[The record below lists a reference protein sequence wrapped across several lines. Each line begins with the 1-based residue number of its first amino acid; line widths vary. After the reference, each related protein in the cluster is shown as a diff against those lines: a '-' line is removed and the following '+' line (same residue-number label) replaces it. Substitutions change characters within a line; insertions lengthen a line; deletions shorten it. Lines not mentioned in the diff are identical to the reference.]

1 MNFILEND
9 LTEYMCDLEEVD
21 CPYPCTCEK
30 NIVDCKEK
38 FLTEIPKNFPVST
51 VEL

>member
-9 LTEYMCDLEEVD
+9 LTEYMCDLEEVV